1 MKVEVVLELE
11 VDLLDVS
18 VRDIKKLVDNI
29 ISTEKPDAVKS
40 VDIKDVKLSP

>member
-1 MKVEVVLELE
+1 MKVEVILELE

-29 ISTEKPDAVKS
+29 ISTEKPDAIKS
-40 VDIKDVKLSP
+40 VSIKDVKLNP

>member
-29 ISTEKPDAVKS
+29 ISSEKPDAIKS
-40 VDIKDVKLSP
+40 VGVKDVKLNP